1 MKGVS
6 MRAGLLFCAAAVG
19 TNVSSQALTAKSLRI
34 TVEDVTGAVIPGA
47 VVTLADAGED
57 LESAVSD
64 AQGIAHFESIN
75 PRVTLVSVRA
85 PGFRTRNE
93 PISDV
98 ERSRFIHLDVGQ
110 VGSPSVTVESEPLDT
125 LANSLSDLTAPRT
138 STRKVPTP
146 HVRYHPSTDGGRATD
161 ELRAE
166 PLGTRETTSITIAKT

>member
-6 MRAGLLFCAAAVG
+6 MRAGLCFCAAAVG
-19 TNVSSQALTAKSLRI
+19 TNISSQALTAKSLRI

-47 VVTLADAGED
+47 LVTLADAGED

-93 PISDV
+93 PIRDI

-110 VGSPSVTVESEPLDT
+110 ACGPCSTVEPEPLDT
-125 LANSLSDLTAPRT
+125 IADSLNDLLAPRT

-146 HVRYHPSTDGGRATD
+146 HVRYRTSTKR
-161 ELRAE
+161 
-166 PLGTRETTSITIAKT
+166 